1 MTIFKTFIKILN
13 KNKFI
18 IILYTVLLLLFGGFN
33 MQTSDNNINFIAVKP
48 DIVIVNKDEEKG
60 ITKNLINYL
69 EKNANI
75 TEIEEEKIDDALFY
89 RQIDYVIYINKDF
102 NKEFMSGN
110 DPEIEIKTTGNF
122 ESSYSEMMLNKY
134 LETAKIY
141 QKTTQNEEEIIKKI
155 DETLNK
161 QTKVEI
167 TTKLDTTSLEKASFY
182 YTFASYSIL
191 ACLVYVICL
200 ILSVFNNEKIKKKNI
215 ISGAKNKEINKILL
229 ISNIMYA
236 IVLWLFYVII
246 SFILIGKTMFTQNGI
261 LYILNSLIFT
271 ISSTSL
277 AFLIGNIITKKE
289 AISGIVNV
297 VALGSSFLC
306 GAFVPQQYLPSLVL
320 KLAHILPTYY
330 YINSNDKIQNIEII
344 NLKNLMPI
352 IINIGIMIIFTII
365 FIIIT
370 NIISKKKEKI
380 G

>member
-306 GAFVPQQYLPSLVL
+306 GAFVPQQYLPSFVL